1 MSSLNKGLDILRLL
15 GEPPYELSLSEIAT
29 QTDLGKSGLYKIL
42 SSLREKNFVI
52 QDPSSRKYH
61 LGPILLR
68 MGSVYSRLIGIEN
81 IAEPVL
87 RHLHGI
93 LGESLY
99 ISIWEGDRAYP
110 AVKKCSPG
118 SVYDANDFIG
128 KSLPIHSGASAKLL
142 AAYQDEQ
149 RVHQLLIESELDPRT
164 PYTPTD
170 VEEIL
175 VEYREIRERGY
186 AVEDQCFSLGVFCL
200 SVPIFARN
208 GKVWC
213 ALSLG
218 VHSESVTAERV
229 KMWLQCLRDG
239 AEEISSQLQLR
250 R

>member
-15 GEPPYELSLSEIAT
+15 GESPYELSLSDIAA
-29 QTDLGKSGLYKIL
+29 QMDMGKSGLYKIL
-42 SSLREKNFVI
+42 CALKEKNFVV
-52 QDPSSRKYH
+52 QDPSSRNYH

-68 MGSVYSRLIGIEN
+68 MGNVYSRLVGIEA

-87 RHLHGI
+87 RHLQGVM
-93 LGESLY
+93 GESLY

-110 AVKKCSPG
+110 AIKKCAPG

-149 RVHQLLIESELDPRT
+149 RVHQLLIESDLDART

-170 VEEIL
+170 PAKIL
-175 VEYREIRERGY
+175 EEYREIRERGY
-186 AVEDQCFSLGVFCL
+186 AVEDQSFSLGVFCL

-208 GKVWC
+208 RKVWC
-213 ALSLG
+213 ALSFG
-218 VHSESVTAERV
+218 THREDVTPEKV
-229 KMWLQCLRDG
+229 TWWLQQLRDG
-239 AEEISSQLQLR
+239 AEEISNRLQLR